1 LWYNIYKEK
10 TLKELILMIFKKK
23 NEPTSTPQDL
33 TVVRLTERRLKALID
48 LRERAEKVIIC
59 NGAVALYPDGADKE
73 KAIVEAEAA
82 KFGLLCA
89 IGVFDDLTNQ
99 YLEALAEPLE
109 RRTTLDYP
117 TNVKT
122 SHEIIEGAYRDFY
135 KRR

>member
-1 LWYNIYKEK
+1 ML
-10 TLKELILMIFKKK
+10 FKKK
-23 NEPTSTPQDL
+23 SEPTSTPQDFV
-33 TVVRLTERRLKALID
+33 VVRLTERRCQALID

-59 NGAVALYPDGADKE
+59 NGAVDLYPEGADKE

-109 RRTTLDYP
+109 RRTTLDYS
-117 TNVKT
+117 TSVLT
-122 SHEIIEGAYRDFY
+122 SHEVIEMAYRDFY

>member
-1 LWYNIYKEK
+1 ML
-10 TLKELILMIFKKK
+10 FKKK
-23 NEPTSTPQDL
+23 NKPTSTPQDL
-33 TVVRLTERRLKALID
+33 AVVRLTERRCQALID

-59 NGAVALYPDGADKE
+59 NGAVDLYPEGADKE

-109 RRTTLDYP
+109 RRTTLDYS
-117 TNVKT
+117 TSVLT
-122 SHEIIEGAYRDFY
+122 SHKVIEMAYRDFY
-135 KRR
+135 KRSQRGLYYG